1 MKFAEF
7 YGSNVNEKGI
17 DLIKWR
23 IGLLR
28 KRLIAD
34 KSMCR
39 NVRKCTFGGHVR
51 QQRLRQP

>member
-39 NVRKCTFGGHVR
+39 NVRKCTF
-51 QQRLRQP
+51 